1 MWKHVLTL
9 WNSSSVCKLNWWES
23 ETNIGGISNYFLFVL
38 SLICENYSWFKILY
52 CSDSLLKL
60 NRMSDIVSLYHQI
73 HFMFVASAYYCW
85 HTAGLGFL
93 TSLVFIFLVG
103 IFVSSWVG
111 STIFW
116 VGEWFIKKMPFVRHI
131 YSASKQVSTAISP
144 GILPYTNIF
153 MTHWHY
159 HQPHWTNELTS

>member
-1 MWKHVLTL
+1 
-9 WNSSSVCKLNWWES
+9 
-23 ETNIGGISNYFLFVL
+23 
-38 SLICENYSWFKILY
+38 
-52 CSDSLLKL
+52 
-60 NRMSDIVSLYHQI
+60 
-73 HFMFVASAYYCW
+73 MFVASAYYCW

-153 MTHWHY
+153 MTH
-159 HQPHWTNELTS
+159 